1 MPTEETYTTCSPEE
15 TRQLGLRLA
24 ERLSVGDCVA
34 LAGPLG
40 AGKTVLVRGLA
51 EGLGLGDGR
60 LVSSPTYVLV
70 QEYPAQMPV
79 FHLDLYRLVEPSAE
93 LGELGLEEMLAEGV
107 VVVEWAQRAS
117 EHLPRP
123 LWRIDIAPTGLQSR
137 VLTLVREC

>member
-24 ERLSVGDCVA
+24 ERLAVGDCVA

-51 EGLGLGDGR
+51 EGLGLPDGR

-70 QEYPAQMPV
+70 QEYPAQMTV

-107 VVVEWAQRAS
+107 VLVEWAQRAA

-123 LWRIDIAPTGLQSR
+123 LWHIEIAPTGPESR
-137 VLTLVREC
+137 QFTLTREC